1 MPKRFVLR
9 NAFYLPALFLG
20 GASLSHYFAS
30 KELDEIEK
38 EATKPI
44 YIYIYIYIY
53 TVLRNIIKINFTGF
67 SIESKN
73 NLRTLIPKSF
83 KDIIN
88 LQNKEKVR
96 ILYDSLISY
105 KNEHELVL
113 LLLLSLLYILYQSF
127 PIFLWWMAGTGC
139 VITILIG
146 AFYNYIFSILY
157 CSILATL
164 APFITYVIFKYYGRT
179 LINYFFQKQLI
190 KFNRELNKRVRNN
203 VDLFVYVTIL
213 RLTPVFPNVVINL
226 VGACV
231 QLPAVPFFLATYIGI
246 LPNTI
251 ILVSV
256 GQAINSISSVN
267 MTNQF
272 YMSITFI
279 VLLLLF
285 QTVINYKCK
294 DMRIQT
300 R

>member
-1 MPKRFVLR
+1 MIKEKEKLMASETYTLDVEKIKSKEVKLHFLYYSVIFALFVLIV
-9 NAFYLPALFLG
+9 LV
-20 GASLSHYFAS
+20 
-30 KELDEIEK
+30 
-38 EATKPI
+38 
-44 YIYIYIYIY
+44 YICLIP
-53 TVLRNIIKINFTGF
+53 GF

-179 LINYFFQKQLI
+179 VINYFFQKQLI